1 MEIVAEYEHNA
12 VNVEKTKILAI
23 KFKYLGD
30 VVVAVPALRAL
41 RDQWPE
47 AELHA
52 LVAEDAAP
60 LLRNLPWL
68 DKVWS
73 LPRTRGKARLTAS
86 WPVIRT
92 LRKLKFDRSV
102 DFVGNDRGA
111 ILSKLIGA
119 KERLGVM
126 PVDGH
131 FFRRLAYT
139 RCIEE
144 ADATR
149 HEIVRDLHVLSAWN
163 IPFPA
168 EPKLEIRADPALA
181 KDAEQSLPGHPVI
194 FHLSTSQPKKE
205 WPASNW
211 VELYHRAHDAGVDIV
226 LSSGPTAREQ
236 ALLAE
241 VWGALPQSRTL
252 PPGLQLDSFL
262 AALARAKLFVSP
274 DTAPLHLAAGLGI
287 PTIGL
292 FGPTAASRWAP
303 LGAQHQV
310 VQGGLCPCSGHWHVC
325 HATCPC
331 MAAITPGAVWTAI
344 QKSLAA
350 LPARA

>member
-1 MEIVAEYEHNA
+1 VA
-12 VNVEKTKILAI
+12 KTKILAI

-41 RDQWPE
+41 RNQWPD
-47 AELHA
+47 AEIHA

-60 LLRNLPWL
+60 LLRHLPWL
-68 DKVWS
+68 DKVWA
-73 LPRTRGKARLTAS
+73 LPRTRGQARFSES
-86 WPVIRT
+86 WPLIKA
-92 LRKLKFDRSV
+92 LRREKFDRSV

-111 ILSKLIGA
+111 ILSRLIGA
-119 KERLGVM
+119 RERLGVM
-126 PVDGH
+126 PIDGT
-131 FFRRLAYT
+131 FLRRMAYT

-163 IPFPA
+163 IPFPM
-168 EPKLEIRADPALA
+168 EPRLEIRADPALA
-181 KDAEQSLPGHPVI
+181 AEARAILPGHPVL

-211 VELYHRAHDAGVDIV
+211 VELYNRAHGAGVDIA
-226 LSSGPTAREQ
+226 LSSGPSAREQ

-241 VWGALPQSRTL
+241 VWGALPKAPTIPPAL
-252 PPGLQLDSFL
+252 PLDLFL
-262 AALARAKLFVSP
+262 AAVARARLFVSP

-292 FGPTAASRWAP
+292 FGATAASRWAP
-303 LGAQHQV
+303 LGPEHQV
-310 VQGGLCPCSGHWHVC
+310 VQGGLCSCSGHWHEC
-325 HATCPC
+325 HAPSPC
-331 MAAITPGAVWTAI
+331 MAAITPGAVWACI
-344 QKSLAA
+344 QKALAA
-350 LPARA
+350 STPVPT